1 VLQRSI
7 IWMLLTGVC
16 LDVLRHLPH
25 VPVLGVCLG
34 HQALAAAHGAQV
46 VGFKHMHLEKEERW
60 PVTDL

>member
-1 VLQRSI
+1 
-7 IWMLLTGVC
+7 MLLTGVC

-46 VGFKHMHLEKEERW
+46 VGFKHMHLEKEER
-60 PVTDL
+60 